1 MLQRCNYVRIRM
13 QHQYLSE
20 AHYDAFRNSSQFMA
34 VYDSG
39 AESFVELNDS
49 MKTRMGSA
57 SVGTIK
63 TLVVSENAIYLTLS
77 GIPCRLKKL
86 VNLTTEVHLVEIFPA
101 HTKTWNQSSDLV
113 QLTDLTSDG
122 VWEWFPPLNFEYMS
136 QRYWDILGY
145 DQKEMHEKPNA
156 WMDLINPGDLKRVL
170 KMNDDHIESKGGVPF
185 HATVRYTHKNGSE
198 VFVLCR
204 GSIVDWLPDGTPWR
218 MLGTHTDVTDIVKK
232 DAVQAQ
238 SVFIARMSHEIR
250 SPICTILNECELL
263 QNEEQTSVIT
273 KTCQQLISLT
283 DDILSLGDS
292 KSDAIKL
299 EQKEVDLRTILTHCN
314 KRHRL
319 EAKKKGIRV
328 RLSTGDLPDIVLLDE
343 VRFNQIMDNLLN
355 NAIKYSNSGVIT
367 IDVEYESEDHACE
380 IRVQDQGQGIPA
392 AMHAKVFEEFV
403 QGDRTMQ
410 GAGIGLTL
418 TKTLSGLMGG
428 NVVIEESEEGVGTTM
443 LFTSILPLPNNGAD
457 LGKNKQGTIN
467 ILIVDDMRTNRVI
480 LTRRLEC
487 VHSLGIKHTQI
498 TEAVDGQDALD
509 KFLAGK
515 GDFQLIL
522 MDCLMPVVDG
532 FEATTKIHDEC
543 ARMGIAPVPVVA
555 VTASVSSD
563 IREKCFSHGMKFV
576 VTKPYTE
583 QDLLLSIQ
591 DCIKT

>member
-1 MLQRCNYVRIRM
+1 MV
-13 QHQYLSE
+13 QYLSE
-20 AHYDAFRNSSQFMA
+20 AHYDAFRNSSQLMA
-34 VYDSG
+34 IYDSG

-57 SVGTIK
+57 SVGAIE
-63 TLVVSENAIYLTLS
+63 TLVTSENSIYLTLS

-86 VNLTTEVHLVEIFPA
+86 VNLKSDLHVVEIFAA
-101 HTKTWNQSSDLV
+101 HTKTWDQSSDLV

-122 VWEWFPPLNFEYMS
+122 VWEWFPALNFEYMS

-156 WMDLINPGDLKRVL
+156 WMGLINADDLQKVL
-170 KMNDDHIESKGGVPF
+170 KMSHDHVESKGGVPY

-204 GSIVDWLPDGTPWR
+204 GSIMDWLPDGTPWR

-232 DAVQAQ
+232 DAVEAQ
-238 SVFIARMSHEIR
+238 SVFISRMSHEIR

-263 QNEEQTSVIT
+263 QNEAQTSVIT

-283 DDILSLGDS
+283 DDILSLGDL
-292 KSDAIKL
+292 KSDALRL
-299 EQKEVDLRTILTHCN
+299 EPKEVDLHTILSQCN

-319 EAKKKGIRV
+319 EAKKKGIRI

-343 VRFNQIMDNLLN
+343 VRFNQIIDNLLN
-355 NAIKYSNSGVIT
+355 NAIKYSDSGVIT
-367 IDVEYESEDHACE
+367 IGVDYESEDHTCE

-392 AMHAKVFEEFV
+392 AMHTKVFQEFV
-403 QGDRTMQ
+403 QGDKTMQ

-418 TKTLSGLMGG
+418 TKTLSSLMGG
-428 NVVIEESEEGVGTTM
+428 NVVIEESKEGVGTTM
-443 LFTSILPLPNNGAD
+443 LFTSILPLPNTDAD
-457 LGKNKQGTIN
+457 LGKTKQGTVN
-467 ILIVDDMRTNRVI
+467 ILIVDDMRTNRAI

-487 VHSLGIKHTQI
+487 IHSLGIKYTQI
-498 TEAVDGQDALD
+498 TEAVDGQDAVD
-509 KFLAGK
+509 KFLVGK

-532 FEATTKIHDEC
+532 FEATIKIHNEC
-543 ARMGIAPVPVVA
+543 ARMGIEPVPVVA

-576 VTKPYTE
+576 VTKPYSE

-591 DCIKT
+591 ACIKA

>member
-1 MLQRCNYVRIRM
+1 MAD
-13 QHQYLSE
+13 YLSA

-34 VYDSG
+34 IYDSG
-39 AESFVELNDS
+39 AQTFVELNGA

-63 TLVVSENAIYLTLS
+63 TLVTAENAIYLTLS
-77 GIPCRLKKL
+77 GIPCRLKKV
-86 VNLTTEVHLVEIFPA
+86 VNLGSEVHLVEIFPA

-136 QRYWDILGY
+136 QRYWNILGY
-145 DQKEMHEKPNA
+145 DQKEMQEKPNA
-156 WMDLINPGDLKRVL
+156 WMDLINPEDLKRVL
-170 KMNDDHIESKGGVPF
+170 KMNDDHVATKGGVPY

-232 DAVQAQ
+232 DAVEAQ

-263 QNEEQTSVIT
+263 ENEAQTSVIS
-273 KTCQQLISLT
+273 KTCRQLIALT
-283 DDILSLGDS
+283 DDILSLGET
-292 KSDAIKL
+292 KSDTIQL
-299 EQKEVDLRTILTHCN
+299 EQKEVNLQSILSQCN

-319 EAKKKGIRV
+319 AAKKKGIRV

-367 IDVEYESEDHACE
+367 IDVEYDQDDHVCE
-380 IRVQDQGQGIPA
+380 VRVQDQGQGIPA
-392 AMHAKVFEEFV
+392 TMHAKVFEEFV
-403 QGDRTMQ
+403 QGDKTMQ

-428 NVVIEESEEGVGTTM
+428 DVVIEESKEGVGTTM
-443 LFTSILPLPNNGAD
+443 LFTSILPLPNNDAD
-457 LGKNKQGTIN
+457 SGDSIH
-467 ILIVDDMRTNRVI
+467 ILIVDDMRTNRAI
-480 LTRRLEC
+480 LTRRLSC
-487 VHSLGIKHTQI
+487 MKTLGIKHTKI
-498 TEAVDGQDALD
+498 TEALDGQDACD
-509 KFLAGK
+509 KFTAAN

-543 ARMGIAPVPVVA
+543 ARLKIEAVPVVA

-563 IREKCFSHGMKFV
+563 IREKCLSCGMKFV

-583 QDLLLSIQ
+583 QELLLSIQ
-591 DCIKT
+591 ACIKN

>member
-1 MLQRCNYVRIRM
+1 MM
-13 QHQYLSE
+13 AQHLSE
-20 AHYDAFRNSSQFMA
+20 AHYDAFRDSSQFMA
-34 VYDSG
+34 IYDSG
-39 AESFVELNDS
+39 AESLIELNDS

-63 TLVVSENAIYLTLS
+63 TLVASENAIYLTLA

-86 VNLTTEVHLVEIFPA
+86 VDLTTEVHLVEIFPA

-156 WMDLINPGDLKRVL
+156 WMGLIHPDDLKRVL
-170 KMNDDHIESKGGVPF
+170 KMNDDHLESKGGVPY

-232 DAVQAQ
+232 YAVEAR

-263 QNEEQTSVIT
+263 QKEAQTGVIK

-292 KSDAIKL
+292 KSNALKL
-299 EQKEVDLRTILTHCN
+299 EQREVNLQTLLSQCN

-319 EAKKKGIRV
+319 AAKKKGIRV
-328 RLSTGDLPDIVLLDE
+328 RLSTGDLPDIVLVDE
-343 VRFNQIMDNLLN
+343 VRFNQILDNLLN
-355 NAIKYSNSGVIT
+355 NAIKYSDSGVIT
-367 IDVEYESEDHACE
+367 IDVEYEPGDHMCE
-380 IRVQDQGQGIPA
+380 VRVQDQGQGIPA
-392 AMHAKVFEEFV
+392 AMYAKVFEEFV
-403 QGDRTMQ
+403 QGDKTMQ

-428 NVVIEESEEGVGTTM
+428 NVVIEESKEGVGTTV
-443 LFTSILPLPNNGAD
+443 LFTSILPLPSNEAD
-457 LGKNKQGTIN
+457 SGKEKKQRGTVN
-467 ILIVDDMRTNRVI
+467 ILIADDMRTNRTI

-487 VHSLGIKHTQI
+487 MHSLGIENTLI
-498 TEAVDGQDALD
+498 TEAVDGQDAFD
-509 KFLAGK
+509 KFVAHK

-532 FEATTKIHDEC
+532 FEATVKIHDEC
-543 ARMGIAPVPVVA
+543 AKLNIEPVPVVA
-555 VTASVSSD
+555 VTASVSSN
-563 IREKCFSHGMKFV
+563 IREKCLSHGMKFV

-591 DCIKT
+591 ACIK

>member
-1 MLQRCNYVRIRM
+1 MAEYI
-13 QHQYLSE
+13 SE
-20 AHYDAFRNSSQFMA
+20 AHYGAFKNSSQFMA
-34 VYDSG
+34 IYDSG
-39 AESFVELNDS
+39 AESCIELNDS

-57 SVGTIK
+57 SLGTIK
-63 TLVVSENAIYLTLS
+63 TLVASDNDIYLTIS

-86 VNLTTEVHLVEIFPA
+86 VDLAPEVHMVEIFPA

-122 VWEWFPPLNFEYMS
+122 VWEWFPALDFEYMS

-145 DQKEMHEKPNA
+145 DQKEMHEKPKA
-156 WMDLINPGDLKRVL
+156 WMDLINPDDLIGVL
-170 KMNDDHIESKGGVPF
+170 KMNDDHVESKGGVPY
-185 HATVRYTHKNGSE
+185 HATVRYTHKNGKE

-232 DAVQAQ
+232 DAVEAQ
-238 SVFIARMSHEIR
+238 SVFISRMSHEIR

-263 QNEEQTSVIT
+263 DNEAQSNVIA

-292 KSDAIKL
+292 KSDTL
-299 EQKEVDLRTILTHCN
+299 QLDQKEVNLQTILSQCN

-328 RLSTGDLPDIVLLDE
+328 RLSTGDLPDTVLMDE

-355 NAIKYSNSGVIT
+355 NAIKYSDSGIIT
-367 IDVEYESEDHACE
+367 IDVEYNHDDHVCE
-380 IRVQDQGQGIPA
+380 VRVQDQGQGIPA

-403 QGDRTMQ
+403 QGNKTMQ

-428 NVVIEESEEGVGTTM
+428 NVVIEESKEGVGTTM
-443 LFTSILPLPNNGAD
+443 LFTSILPTPNNNGGLHD
-457 LGKNKQGTIN
+457 SIHV
-467 ILIVDDMRTNRVI
+467 LIVDDMRTNRTI

-487 VHSLGIKHTQI
+487 VKKLGIKYTQI
-498 TEAVDGQDALD
+498 TEAVDGQDAHN
-509 KFLAGK
+509 KFVAAK

-532 FEATTKIHDEC
+532 FEATTKIHSEC
-543 ARMGIAPVPVVA
+543 AMMGIAPVPVVA
-555 VTASVSSD
+555 VTASVSTD
-563 IREKCFSHGMKFV
+563 IRDRCLSHGMKFV

-591 DCIKT
+591 ACIKN

>member
-1 MLQRCNYVRIRM
+1 MAD
-13 QHQYLSE
+13 YLSE
-20 AHYDAFRNSSQFMA
+20 THYDAFRNSSQFMA
-34 VYDSG
+34 IYDSA
-39 AESFVELNDS
+39 AERFVELNES

-57 SVGTIK
+57 TVGTIK
-63 TLVVSENAIYLTLS
+63 TLVTSENSIYLTLS

-86 VNLTTEVHLVEIFPA
+86 VNLTSGIHMVEIFPA

-145 DQKEMHEKPNA
+145 DQKEMQEKPNA
-156 WMDLINPGDLKRVL
+156 WMDLINQDDLKRVL
-170 KMNDDHIESKGGVPF
+170 KMNDDHVESKGGVPY
-185 HATVRYTHKNGSE
+185 HATVRYTHKNGKE

-232 DAVQAQ
+232 DAVEAQ

-263 QNEEQTSVIT
+263 ENEVQTSVIA

-292 KSDAIKL
+292 KSDTL
-299 EQKEVDLRTILTHCN
+299 QLDQKEINLQTILGQCN

-328 RLSTGDLPDIVLLDE
+328 RLTTGDLPDVVLLDE

-355 NAIKYSNSGVIT
+355 NAIKYSDSGVIT
-367 IDVEYESEDHACE
+367 IDVEYDHDDYVCE

-403 QGDRTMQ
+403 QGDKTMQ

-428 NVVIEESEEGVGTTM
+428 NVVIEESKEGVGTTM
-443 LFTSILPLPNNGAD
+443 LFTCILPPPNIATGPQD
-457 LGKNKQGTIN
+457 SIRV
-467 ILIVDDMRTNRVI
+467 LIVDDMRTNRTI

-487 VHSLGIKHTQI
+487 MKSLGIKQTQI
-498 TEAVDGQDALD
+498 TEAVDGQDAHD
-509 KFLAGK
+509 KFVAAK

-532 FEATTKIHDEC
+532 FEATTKIHNEC

-563 IREKCFSHGMKFV
+563 IREKCLSHGMKFV

-591 DCIKT
+591 ACIKN